1 METNHYYKGTIANVG
16 KAVFK
21 VVDKTDDVYH
31 VVFTPTSEINLQ
43 AVYIAK
49 SSSAVE
55 ITKEEFLQTIKSL
68 LTPLPN

>member
-21 VVDKTDDVYH
+21 VVDKTNDVYR
-31 VVFTPTSEINLQ
+31 VVFTPIDEINLQ
-43 AVYIAK
+43 AVYISK

-55 ITKEEFLQTIKSL
+55 ITKEEFLQTIKSAID
-68 LTPLPN
+68 TLPI